1 VNQVFVDKFFH
12 GQDPLGRQ
20 FDKIGDDPSPA
31 RCQIVGVVGNA
42 HWNNLREPDEPS
54 IYTPLRNIVIATL
67 NIRTSSRVVSLIP
80 ALRRQIASAA
90 PDFDARGTILL
101 KDQIDNT
108 MIRERLLAILAGFF
122 WVVSLLL
129 AAVGLYGVVNYAA
142 LRRTREIGIRIA
154 LGAGRG
160 EVIDTI
166 VFETAVSVLVG
177 IDVGIAGG
185 LGLSRYLAS
194 QLFGVKPSDFWS
206 LAIAVAC
213 LLLAALAAMA
223 PPALRAAKADPLA
236 ALQYE

>member
-1 VNQVFVDKFFH
+1 
-12 GQDPLGRQ
+12 
-20 FDKIGDDPSPA
+20 
-31 RCQIVGVVGNA
+31 
-42 HWNNLREPDEPS
+42 
-54 IYTPLRNIVIATL
+54 
-67 NIRTSSRVVSLIP
+67 
-80 ALRRQIASAA
+80 
-90 PDFDARGTILL
+90 
-101 KDQIDNT
+101 
-108 MIRERLLAILAGFF
+108 MIR
-122 WVVSLLL
+122 
-129 AAVGLYGVVNYAA
+129 
-142 LRRTREIGIRIA
+142 
-154 LGAGRG
+154 
-160 EVIDTI
+160 TI